1 MTKKNML
8 SLRMLESKNLIMFK
22 MFTPYTLSKYFY
34 RLPSFIN
41 LLSIASTNA
50 VFPFVYVSDIVKDSL
65 QIVLLVIVIGGP
77 AMVFKYWYTLT
88 TFVSV
93 YSIYI
98 LKVWYYLSNLIY
110 GHFKLKPFLRLL
122 MTFHALSFPSLP
134 FMPSAHHTLC
144 LVLFLV
150 HKANLHIRH
159 EAPVLEIYK
168 IQIFFMILDNLE
180 LFLFNYCSNIYC
192 WFSAI
197 QKWHMQ
203 PKKGKAMK

>member
-22 MFTPYTLSKYFY
+22 MFTPYTLSKYFH

-65 QIVLLVIVIGGP
+65 QIVLLVIVTGGP

-98 LKVWYYLSNLIY
+98 LKV
-110 GHFKLKPFLRLL
+110 
-122 MTFHALSFPSLP
+122 
-134 FMPSAHHTLC
+134 
-144 LVLFLV
+144 
-150 HKANLHIRH
+150 
-159 EAPVLEIYK
+159 
-168 IQIFFMILDNLE
+168 
-180 LFLFNYCSNIYC
+180 
-192 WFSAI
+192 
-197 QKWHMQ
+197 
-203 PKKGKAMK
+203 